1 MKNFD
6 NSVYPG
12 KKDYDDFVSSLP
24 KNDSELKQDEGLTIA
39 MNSVDIFNKGI
50 PNSDRPECIYYF
62 YHFLKLDMESG
73 NSEEIPERFKD
84 LPEYAISSLY
94 NPMVSNYIKLLDSEK
109 LYEVCQIRGEIMY
122 YHSGLYNY
130 IFNKADL
137 NWNDLSEKI
146 ENFLNSEPTIPRTLL
161 GFYLSGLVLNKSNYT
176 RLYEI
181 AEQTWNISTDLD
193 HLIVAWLYLND
204 TKVIRA
210 YKKNTLPA
218 KDAKKIYNLEQV
230 EKEVEAEFGDNFR
243 GRTTLGKAFQLLSS
257 RGREERK
264 QLSILRD
271 EWIIKIKSQGGLS
284 MMGNDPY
291 VKGYVS
297 YLNAI
302 VCAGTEDWKKAIKEL
317 KSALENN
324 FDPSDVLILLI
335 GLLENLKKYDEAAD
349 FTQKLIDI
357 ESVLDDEKGK
367 KFIKEYLLN
376 FKQVDRNP
384 LWANRIWES
393 KSIENEQNISSIIA
407 EMESDIISA
416 RNENVNLRSKGGLEL
431 SDKLVSLESSDTAL
445 NNSTPFSEV
454 EIDNKLIDVLEFS
467 LEEIEPFNKVKT
479 EKLLKMF
486 QEKINLHD
494 LLSINE
500 DIINIHF
507 GELSDKF
514 DEIVSNFPNTLACIP
529 VAKKK
534 IEYLLSKE
542 KIDFAR
548 KLSEHI
554 INKRK
559 NKVLDIYNS
568 IKPLITFYHNH
579 QEWNQEIELISKSR
593 KILLDDEFK
602 QATDNLIEAY
612 LEALANEKS
621 LNNKNRILLEIESE
635 NLVDEKLIKIKKEV
649 DAQLNRRKQILTK
662 IGIGVGIAIIIFI
675 LVYFLFL

>member
-1 MKNFD
+1 M
-6 NSVYPG
+6 
-12 KKDYDDFVSSLP
+12 
-24 KNDSELKQDEGLTIA
+24 
-39 MNSVDIFNKGI
+39 
-50 PNSDRPECIYYF
+50 
-62 YHFLKLDMESG
+62 DMESG

-94 NPMVSNYIKLLDSEK
+94 NPMVLDYIKLLNSEK
-109 LYEVCQIRGEIMY
+109 LYEVCQIRGLIMY

-146 ENFLNSEPTIPRTLL
+146 EKFMATEPYVSKILL
-161 GFYLSGLVLNKSNYT
+161 EYFHFGFDKNNNAKP

-181 AEQTWNISTDLD
+181 ANQTWNISTDLD
-193 HLIVAWLYLND
+193 HLKRAWININD
-204 TKVIRA
+204 PKLIRA
-210 YKKNTLPA
+210 YKKNTLPPNE
-218 KDAKKIYNLEQV
+218 AKKVINLEQV
-230 EKEVEAEFGDNFR
+230 EREVEAEFGDRFYDK
-243 GRTTLGKAFQLLSS
+243 TMVGKVFQLLSS
-257 RGREERK
+257 KGREEKR

-271 EWIIKIKSQGGLS
+271 EWNIKMKQHAGLS

-291 VKGYVS
+291 VKGYFS
-297 YLNAI
+297 YI
-302 VCAGTEDWKKAIKEL
+302 YSHVCAGTQDWKKAIKEL
-317 KSALENN
+317 KSALENG
-324 FDPSDVLILLI
+324 FDAESVLGLLI
-335 GLLENLKKYDEAAD
+335 TLLNGMKKYDEAEIYA
-349 FTQKLIDI
+349 QKLLDI
-357 ESVLDDEKGK
+357 CP
-367 KFIKEYLLN
+367 YLSEETDNDYSQDILSI
-376 FKQVDRNP
+376 FQQTGRKP
-384 LWANRIWES
+384 LVANRIWES
-393 KSIENEQNISSIIA
+393 KSKENEQNVSSIIA
-407 EMESDIISA
+407 EKESDIISA
-416 RNENVNLRSKGGLEL
+416 RNENVNLRTKGGLEL
-431 SDKLVSLESSDTAL
+431 LDKLVPIESSDIAM
-445 NNSTPFSEV
+445 NNNTPLSELEV
-454 EIDNKLIDVLEFS
+454 ENKLIDILEFS
-467 LEEIEPFNKVKT
+467 LEEIEPFNKVET
-479 EKLLKMF
+479 EKLLKIY
-486 QEKINLHD
+486 QEKINLFD

-500 DIINIHF
+500 DMIYIHF
-507 GELSDKF
+507 GEFSDKF
-514 DEIVSNFPNTLACIP
+514 DTIVSIFPNTLACIP

-593 KILLDDEFK
+593 KILLDDELK

-621 LNNKNRILLEIESE
+621 LNNKNRVLLEIESE
-635 NLVDEKLIKIKKEV
+635 NLVDERLIKIKKEV